1 MLIKPDSELG
11 LQILEIKL
19 NPEIWKR
26 LFFDKIGG
34 AAKYVGK
41 RIENMGDKLYYAGS
55 KIYNIAKAS
64 GSYIAEKKKET
75 YKSEFVQNMS
85 RKTGDGI
92 NNVYQ
97 TAKSYIIK

>member
-19 NPEIWKR
+19 NPEIWNET
-26 LFFDKIGG
+26 FFDKIGD

-55 KIYNIAKAS
+55 KVYNIAKAS
-64 GSYIAEKKKET
+64 RSYIEEKTKEA
-75 YKSEFVQNMS
+75 YES
-85 RKTGDGI
+85 
-92 NNVYQ
+92 
-97 TAKSYIIK
+97 